1 MHLITSCIYCSLKN
15 KKAGLD
21 RMRDA
26 CLEMTETF
34 ANKTYEKEHSMTRR
48 IFQQVKDDL
57 VTFVLYF
64 VIFIS

>member
-1 MHLITSCIYCSLKN
+1 
-15 KKAGLD
+15 
-21 RMRDA
+21 MRDA